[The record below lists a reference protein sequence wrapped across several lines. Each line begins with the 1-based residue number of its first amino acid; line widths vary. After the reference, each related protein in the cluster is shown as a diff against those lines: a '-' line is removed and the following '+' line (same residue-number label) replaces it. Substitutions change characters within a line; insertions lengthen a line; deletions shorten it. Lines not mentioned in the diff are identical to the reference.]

1 MLERLAANLS
11 GRGCSKLGGVV
22 FATRTTVGAGVDG
35 KGEVCE
41 TRKPSVL

>member
-1 MLERLAANLS
+1 MLERPAANLS

-22 FATRTTVGAGVDG
+22 FAMRTTVGAGVDG

-41 TRKPSVL
+41 TRR